1 MSESSGK
8 NDMWSN
14 YGMGLTPQQAAA
26 LHAQAEAERLY
37 QEQQAKAAHDPTVQD
52 ATWAAAAWAA
62 TAPLHQVIEKLAPH
76 LKGYIPVSSE
86 PSIYDAPAMQGAQ
99 MAYKP
104 GDPVSVPGHPDG
116 TYSFGGWYGQH
127 QYYIENS
134 TGLTVWAS
142 QFNQGVARS
151 TPRAPAANPK
161 MIGAAIAAAATQRIM
176 KSGPAPTPTWTQPE
190 YQEPPSYQTIS
201 AVPPAAVPPA
211 AVYTPVP
218 SAPADFSN
226 FKVGDPVSIPGY
238 PDGTFTFGGFSGEY
252 AYYINTTSQQ
262 SVWASQLPPPLK
274 DEETEEPPIQ
284 ETPAKRQKI
293 ESTATDSNE
302 DGQSNIRVSTVL
314 IWDLDE
320 TLIIFNSL
328 LTGSFMHNKE
338 GLSAETSKA
347 LSGLAGKLESL
358 VYQVAEDKLFFKSL
372 EGRNR
377 WNFEA
382 ALSHDDGRDLTN
394 YDFDND
400 GLQGL
405 PGDSSSQRKETAG
418 DMVKAS
424 LRYRLVLQK
433 YKQAKTGVDGLKN
446 VLGDSELSGAEAA
459 IDAVNSLTDN
469 WMATAEELLAKIWQ
483 YDTLIEQ
490 LCKRVPPNAV
500 PETEPGMKFVR
511 KSGETNASEAETMKT
526 NINVLVTNGELVPTV
541 VKLMLF
547 GLHRHFHP
555 SCIYSSREVGKQT
568 CFAEILRRFS
578 NAREIVAIGDSQEE
592 EIAAK
597 SLDFSFL
604 KVSDP
609 SDFRT
614 VQAFLQ

>member
-1 MSESSGK
+1 
-8 NDMWSN
+8 
-14 YGMGLTPQQAAA
+14 MGLTPAQAAA

-37 QEQQAKAAHDPTVQD
+37 QEQQAKAVHDPTVQD

-86 PSIYDAPAMQGAQ
+86 PSVYDAPAMQGAQ

-176 KSGPAPTPTWTQPE
+176 KSAPAPTWTQPA
-190 YQEPPSYQTIS
+190 YQEPPSYQSMS
-201 AVPPAAVPPA
+201 APQQAVVAPAAVSTAPN
-211 AVYTPVP
+211 P
-218 SAPADFSN
+218 SAPADFSS

-252 AYYINTTSQQ
+252 AYYIDTTSQQ
-262 SVWASQLPPPLK
+262 SVWASQLPPPVK
-274 DEETEEPPIQ
+274 EEEAEEPIL
-284 ETPAKRQKI
+284 ETPAKRQK
-293 ESTATDSNE
+293 TDSSTTDSKD

-328 LTGSFMHNKE
+328 LTGSFMHNRE

-358 VYQVAEDKLFFKSL
+358 VYRVAEDKLFFKSL

-382 ALSHDDGRDLTN
+382 ALAHDDGRDLSN

-405 PGDSSSQRKETAG
+405 PGDSASQRKESAS
-418 DMVKAS
+418 DLLKAS

-459 IDAVNSLTDN
+459 IDTVNALTDN

-500 PETEPGMKFVR
+500 PETEPGVKFVR
-511 KSGETNASEAETMKT
+511 KDEESNASEAETMKT

-592 EIAAK
+592 EDAAT
-597 SLDFSFL
+597 SLDFNFF
-604 KVSDP
+604 KVTDP

-614 VQAFLQ
+614 IQGFLK

>member
-1 MSESSGK
+1 MEK
-8 NDMWSN
+8 
-14 YGMGLTPQQAAA
+14 
-26 LHAQAEAERLY
+26 
-37 QEQQAKAAHDPTVQD
+37 
-52 ATWAAAAWAA
+52 
-62 TAPLHQVIEKLAPH
+62 VIEKLAPH

-116 TYSFGGWYGQH
+116 TYSFGMPFAGGWYGQH

-161 MIGAAIAAAATQRIM
+161 MIGAAIAAAATQIL
-176 KSGPAPTPTWTQPE
+176 
-190 YQEPPSYQTIS
+190 
-201 AVPPAAVPPA
+201 
-211 AVYTPVP
+211 VYTPVP

-238 PDGTFTFGGFSGEY
+238 PDGTFTFGVCFVLFVVICDMAKGGFSGEY